1 MQFNALSKRVLSH
14 REFIDRQFS
23 ALRWLI
29 YQMNKGEKSPAYNE
43 EDFRLFREP
52 KTEEQ
57 IAQDIDASI
66 RALSMML

>member
-1 MQFNALSKRVLSH
+1 MQFRALEKRVLNH
-14 REFIDRQFS
+14 REFIDRQFA
-23 ALRWLI
+23 ALRWLT
-29 YQMNKGEKSPAYNE
+29 YQVNRGEKARDYQE
-43 EDFRLFREP
+43 EDFRLLQEP